1 MEKNYVPRQGWFTPH
16 RGLNVLRIIG
26 MTIIGVAFAALFA
39 LAFGF
44 LVMVLWNWLM
54 PALFGLKAIT
64 YWQAFG
70 IVVLAKLLFAGFAP
84 HRKDRSNHF
93 HPRFFD
99 RRSEYEGEKKEDD
112 AMIEGWKHY
121 KKYWREEGKAAFED
135 YLRRI
140 KEQKEKESQE

>member
-1 MEKNYVPRQGWFTPH
+1 MEKSHVPRSGWFTPH
-16 RGLNVLRIIG
+16 RGLNVLGIIG
-26 MTIIGVAFAALFA
+26 MTIVGVAFAAVFA
-39 LAFGF
+39 LLFGF

-84 HRKDRSNHF
+84 HRKDRANHF
-93 HPRFFD
+93 HPGFFD
-99 RRSEYEGEKKEDD
+99 RRYDYGKNAEKKEDE
-112 AMIEGWKHY
+112 AMNKGWKYY
-121 KKYWREEGKAAFED
+121 KQYWREEGKAAFED

-140 KEQKEKESQE
+140 KEQKEEES